1 MACLI
6 HETLHSPH
14 GRTLTSAERQI
25 VLRRLKFGPAL
36 PREEL
41 AEYVAKV
48 SQEVVA
54 QREVNK
60 ETK

>member
-1 MACLI
+1 MTK
-6 HETLHSPH
+6 ETLH
-14 GRTLTSAERQI
+14 TLTPTERQI

-41 AEYVAKV
+41 ADYAAKV
-48 SQEVVA
+48 SREIIA

-60 ETK
+60 EKK

>member
-1 MACLI
+1 VAGVT
-6 HETLHSPH
+6 HETLHTRHS
-14 GRTLTSAERQI
+14 LTPAERQI

-48 SQEVVA
+48 SQEVIA
-54 QREVNK
+54 EREVNK
-60 ETK
+60 EKK